1 MARLA
6 MKPSVRGV
14 HHITVICGH
23 PQENLDFYVGV
34 LGLRLV
40 KRTVNQD
47 VPGTYHLFYA
57 DRVGTPGTELT
68 FFPWPQMASARHGVG
83 LAVEV
88 PLAIPT
94 GSLSYW
100 QSRFEAHG
108 VARGEQETRF
118 GEAALPFR
126 DPHGL
131 ELALVETDDERSWTP
146 WQAGPVPAE
155 HQIRGMHAV
164 RLLQRDL
171 APTAKALEASMG
183 FELLGEEAGWH
194 RWVVDGGGSGR
205 ILEARAQPDGSRG
218 AWGTGG
224 VHHVAWRVADEN
236 EQMALRDSVRDAGL
250 RPTMP
255 IDRFWFRSV
264 YFREPGGVL
273 FELATDGPGFQRDEA
288 IENLGGALI
297 LPPWLESRRDEIE
310 SALPPLDVATSL
322 ERHT

>member
-1 MARLA
+1 

-57 DRVGTPGTELT
+57 DGVGTPGTELT

-224 VHHVAWRVADEN
+224 VHHVAWRVADED

>member
-1 MARLA
+1 

-57 DRVGTPGTELT
+57 DGVGTPGTELT

-155 HQIRGMHAV
+155 HQIRGVHAV

-224 VHHVAWRVADEN
+224 VHHVAWRVADED

>member
-1 MARLA
+1 

-57 DRVGTPGTELT
+57 DGVGTPGTELT

-118 GEAALPFR
+118 GELALPFR

-224 VHHVAWRVADEN
+224 VHHVAWRVADED